1 MAQQRQKIAV
11 IGAGISGLASAYFLA
26 RRHDVVLYEAADYL
40 GGHTNTVD
48 VTLEDKTF
56 AVDTGFLVFNEATYP
71 NLIALFDE
79 LGVASHATDMS
90 FGVSLSE
97 GRFEWAGTNL
107 DTVFAQ
113 RRRALSPAF
122 LGMLRDILRFNRC
135 APANL
140 DAALVQPL
148 TLAHLVAD
156 GNYGKLAAAYLLRGQ
171 VMHERLRPVHHR
183 FVYPVFCVRLNLA
196 RLAEA
201 GNIWFG
207 IDRRR
212 LMSLRMRDYGP
223 RDGSSLDAW
232 MRLQLSQAGLP
243 ADGEIWL
250 QTFPR
255 VFGIVFNPVSFWY
268 CHDSNGVLRAV
279 LAEVN
284 NTFGQTY

>member
-1 MAQQRQKIAV
+1 MNSR
-11 IGAGISGLASAYFLA
+11 S
-26 RRHDVVLYEAADYL
+26 
-40 GGHTNTVD
+40 
-48 VTLEDKTF
+48 
-56 AVDTGFLVFNEATYP
+56 
-71 NLIALFDE
+71 
-79 LGVASHATDMS
+79 
-90 FGVSLSE
+90 
-97 GRFEWAGTNL
+97 
-107 DTVFAQ
+107 
-113 RRRALSPAF
+113 
-122 LGMLRDILRFNRC
+122 
-135 APANL
+135 
-140 DAALVQPL
+140 
-148 TLAHLVAD
+148 
-156 GNYGKLAAAYLLRGQ
+156 AAAYLLRGQ

-201 GNIWFG
+201 GNAWFG

-212 LMSLRMRDYGP
+212 LMSLRTRDYGP

-243 ADGEIWL
+243 CDGEIWL

-284 NTFGQTY
+284 NTFGQTYRYLLSETEQRAIDADSHLQCAKQLHVSPFCTVRGTYHFRFRDSAETALVGIDYDDGEGMLIHTAVGGKMAVLDTASTLAALLAQPFMSASIVVKIHWQAWKLWRKRVPFFGKSPPATPARERSILNKETSL